1 MSDMY
6 SPDGAVDG
14 MTREEYE
21 ALERQ
26 YMHDMTLTEAVDIL
40 THYTEAVR
48 GERPSNRLIRDL
60 YPTKPKGA
68 TQ

>member
-1 MSDMY
+1 
-6 SPDGAVDG
+6 